1 MADDARTASKI
12 KFHFQDIAARII
24 QNIRSE
30 AESEAH
36 QILRSYP
43 GNENPKDASQ
53 AAAKIYGIS
62 TQSSTGVIYV
72 MDRATERGFT
82 YGNPE
87 WANFGQGAP
96 EVGHIEGC
104 MDKPTEIPVDHAS
117 LEYAPTSGIKPLR
130 EAVAHLYNDLYRQ
143 DKSSQYTWENVCIV
157 PGGRAGLTRVASVIG
172 DIVVGHFL
180 PEYTAYEQMLGI
192 FKRFVPIPT
201 VLEEEAKYH
210 IDPQTIKKEIIGRGL
225 GLIVASNPRNPVG
238 QVIEGEELKEMVE
251 IARTRHT
258 TLVMD
263 EFYSAY
269 IYSHPPEQNGRTVSI
284 SEFVDDVNHD
294 PVVIID
300 GMTKNMRLPG
310 WRVCWVVGPK
320 SVITSLESSG
330 SFLDGGANHPLQK
343 AAIPLIEPSKYRNE
357 AKYLQQ
363 HFRAKRDYVL
373 ENLREIGFNIK
384 VPPEATFYIWL
395 DVSELPEPINNGL
408 AFFEECLK
416 EKVILVPGIFFD
428 VNVFIYSL
436 FGTLSLP
443 IAVNFSNLRAIILS
457 DSRSGPSRRNLKK
470 DWLVSN
476 A

>member
-428 VNVFIYSL
+428 VNPAHRREL
-436 FGTLSLP
+436 FESPCHHFVRLS
-443 IAVNFSNLRAIILS
+443 F
-457 DSRSGPSRRNLKK
+457 GPEQKELEKGLAGIKRVVDKFKK
-470 DWLVSN
+470 
-476 A
+476 